1 MTKKPPRRF
10 DDESRR
16 QAHAAAQAVLA
27 KVRARDEAARKKRAE
42 IRAARSGAKRGSDHA
57 AT

>member
-27 KVRARDEAARKKRAE
+27 KVKARDEAARKARAE
-42 IRAARSGAKRGSDHA
+42 TRAAQQRGKR
-57 AT
+57 